1 MRVGLGEGQE
11 KKGGG
16 ASQRR
21 MKVKEGRVLGST
33 GTFAEQSVCFAD
45 SGSNAWMLFFS
56 FLFSPTMIIII
67 IIIIIDLCSSENLL
81 LKKKKFSFDQ
91 NYIVSLLT
99 ISGRRQE
106 PEAPVLKCTSIS
118 AEDRFVKPS
127 FSPYNIYKYILR
139 TGRPKRI

>member
-1 MRVGLGEGQE
+1 
-11 KKGGG
+11 
-16 ASQRR
+16 

-33 GTFAEQSVCFAD
+33 GTFAEQSVCFAE
-45 SGSNAWMLFFS
+45 SGSNVWMLFF
-56 FLFSPTMIIII
+56 FFPPMTII
-67 IIIIIDLCSSENLL
+67 IIIIIDLCSFENLL
-81 LKKKKFSFDQ
+81 RKIKKFSVDQ

-127 FSPYNIYKYILR
+127 FSPYNIYITHRVSQKMEHHFASH
-139 TGRPKRI
+139 